1 MSISDKIKT
10 FDNKS
15 KQNKAQCN
23 LDWETA
29 NISALSSENV
39 SKYDFLTGNDVL
51 PEKDFMKSK
60 ICYTTKSIFIFI
72 NKLSFHTGN
81 IVKLQ

>member
-10 FDNKS
+10 IDNKT
-15 KQNKAQCN
+15 KQNKTQYN

-39 SKYDFLTGNDVL
+39 SKYDFLTGNDIL
-51 PEKDFMKSK
+51 PEKDLTENFCQGSK
-60 ICYTTKSIFIFI
+60 LKTQTSAAEKCFI
-72 NKLSFHTGN
+72 K
-81 IVKLQ
+81 

>member
-39 SKYDFLTGNDVL
+39 SKYDFLTGYDVL
-51 PEKDFMKSK
+51 PEKDLTENFCQSSK
-60 ICYTTKSIFIFI
+60 LKTQTSVAGKCFLK
-72 NKLSFHTGN
+72 
-81 IVKLQ
+81 

>member
-39 SKYDFLTGNDVL
+39 SKYDFLIGYDVL
-51 PEKDFMKSK
+51 PEKDLTENFRQSSRLKTQTSVAGK
-60 ICYTTKSIFIFI
+60 CFLK
-72 NKLSFHTGN
+72 
-81 IVKLQ
+81 

>member
-10 FDNKS
+10 IDNKT
-15 KQNKAQCN
+15 KQNKTQYN

-39 SKYDFLTGNDVL
+39 GKYDFLTGNDIL
-51 PEKDFMKSK
+51 PEKDLTENFCQGSK
-60 ICYTTKSIFIFI
+60 LKTPTSAAEKCFI
-72 NKLSFHTGN
+72 K
-81 IVKLQ
+81 